1 MNKLEEIKIRLE
13 NIKEK
18 NINISKIKRKKC
30 RKCKCVKTLYEK
42 EYKKRFDES
51 FLKKYLLNEKFKN
64 FLRKCIG
71 YHYGLIHCALVF
83 YTLFCIV
90 FVNNIVHLTCV
101 LVFIS
106 MDALSNIVLYDCPL
120 TMLEKKYLGFS
131 GTSTRVNYLHKFGFM
146 ITNEKEYDIQLE
158 VIVNAWCMCAMK
170 LLILIVLSRLAV
182 KI

>member
-1 MNKLEEIKIRLE
+1 
-13 NIKEK
+13 
-18 NINISKIKRKKC
+18 
-30 RKCKCVKTLYEK
+30 
-42 EYKKRFDES
+42 
-51 FLKKYLLNEKFKN
+51 
-64 FLRKCIG
+64 
-71 YHYGLIHCALVF
+71 
-83 YTLFCIV
+83 
-90 FVNNIVHLTCV
+90 
-101 LVFIS
+101 